1 MKRFAGQII
10 FFDRLKLKK
19 RNKAME
25 TQMKF
30 CKAMEAT
37 AVKAK
42 ADAHAVKVL
51 QTIDLIRAQGIIGA
65 SSIARELIRRRVPTA
80 RGGRWD
86 ASRVRVLLSRA
97 DGQASPC

>member
-1 MKRFAGQII
+1 MKRGSNAGA
-10 FFDRLKLKK
+10 D
-19 RNKAME
+19 
-25 TQMKF
+25 
-30 CKAMEAT
+30 

-51 QTIDLIRAQGIIGA
+51 QIIDLIRAQGISGA

-97 DGQASPC
+97 DGQASPR